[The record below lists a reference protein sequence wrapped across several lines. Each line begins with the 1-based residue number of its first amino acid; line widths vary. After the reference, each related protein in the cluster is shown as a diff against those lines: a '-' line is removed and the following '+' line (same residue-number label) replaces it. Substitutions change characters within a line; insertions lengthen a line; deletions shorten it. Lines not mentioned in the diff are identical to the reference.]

1 MGKGLNLFDVY
12 EKEHTDFSDLESL
25 ESFYNQ
31 YIDYWKNRAKK
42 SVKIEH
48 KCKCEEIANSLGT
61 IKNYKI
67 EFFKRDFSQKNDYSI
82 DPSQTNGYSIDP
94 VKAQARADFEEWK
107 EKVIFEATTGKEYKK
122 ERGRV
127 IEMFPH
133 I

>member
-42 SVKIEH
+42 SVNIEH

-67 EFFKRDFSQKNDYSI
+67 EFYKRDFSQK
-82 DPSQTNGYSIDP
+82 NGYSIDP

>member
-48 KCKCEEIANSLGT
+48 KCKCEEIADGLET

-67 EFFKRDFSQKNDYSI
+67 EFFKRDFSQKND
-82 DPSQTNGYSIDP
+82 YSIDP